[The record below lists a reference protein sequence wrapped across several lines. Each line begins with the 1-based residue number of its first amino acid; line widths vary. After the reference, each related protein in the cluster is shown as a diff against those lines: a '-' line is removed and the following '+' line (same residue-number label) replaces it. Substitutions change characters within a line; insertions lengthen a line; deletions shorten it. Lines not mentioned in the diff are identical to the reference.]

1 MSNDKKNGVYMCS
14 KGGLYLEAIPIKLL
28 KPNLQHLT
36 RSYAYKDNMAEYA
49 NKMKYLHPI

>member
-1 MSNDKKNGVYMCS
+1 MSNDEKYGVYMCS
-14 KGGLYLEAIPIKLL
+14 KGGLFLEAISIKLL